1 MKIIRNLPKKY
12 VLGEDEII
20 ESEINSL
27 SDLLNLPWIKEIL
40 SSSGSVKYHLSKSS
54 MSNNPDYLMVLI
66 KLNGEVKYNV
76 IGYIYGD
83 GTKLGLHY
91 YN

>member
-1 MKIIRNLPKKY
+1 
-12 VLGEDEII
+12 
-20 ESEINSL
+20 
-27 SDLLNLPWIKEIL
+27 
-40 SSSGSVKYHLSKSS
+40 
-54 MSNNPDYLMVLI
+54 MV